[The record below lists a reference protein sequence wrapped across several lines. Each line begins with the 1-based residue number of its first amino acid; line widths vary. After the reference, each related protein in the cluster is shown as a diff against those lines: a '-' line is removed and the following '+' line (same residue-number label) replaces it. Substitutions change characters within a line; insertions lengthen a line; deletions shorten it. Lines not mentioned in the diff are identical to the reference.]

1 MNILIADDDAVSAAL
16 AGALLQRLGLPGARI
31 ARDAAALH
39 HALAGGDLDVLL
51 IDLRLPGLDVGLDV
65 SALTAPR
72 NATEDPA
79 AAPPIWIELQDS
91 AAAELPL
98 ALRKPLQRDALQ
110 AALDALDHHA
120 ETWADLLR
128 LFGPAGAREMLAA
141 LQRDLR
147 AQREVLAQ
155 NPADRTQLRG
165 IAHRLRGAALQL
177 GAGNLALHGARAEQL
192 AASDT
197 DADAAQTLSRL
208 LRVLGRFEALVRYL
222 ERQLES

>member
-51 IDLRLPGLDVGLDV
+51 INLRLPSLDV

-120 ETWADLLR
+120 ETWAELLR